1 MEYPVCVS
9 FRCEADLERRVR
21 VEAARHDMNRTEFII
36 VALKEKL
43 ERIDATSAQD
53 QAEPNA

>member
-1 MEYPVCVS
+1 MECPVYVS

-21 VEAARHDMNRTEFII
+21 VEAAKQDMNRSEFII

-43 ERIDATSAQD
+43 GRDDGTGKTASVEISC
-53 QAEPNA
+53 

>member
-1 MEYPVCVS
+1 MEYSICVS

-36 VALKEKL
+36 AALKEKL
-43 ERIDATSAQD
+43 ERNDAESTQD

>member
-21 VEAARHDMNRTEFII
+21 VEAAKCDMNRTEFII
-36 VALKEKL
+36 EALCEKL
-43 ERIDATSAQD
+43 ERIDATSPQD
-53 QAEPNA
+53 QVEPNA